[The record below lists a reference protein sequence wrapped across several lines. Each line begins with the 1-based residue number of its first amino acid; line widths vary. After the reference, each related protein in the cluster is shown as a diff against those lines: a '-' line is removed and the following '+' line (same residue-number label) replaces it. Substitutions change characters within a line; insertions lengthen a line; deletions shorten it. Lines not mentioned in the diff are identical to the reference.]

1 MEVLVTLAT
10 DGEFNRIDSG
20 ALITPATDIS
30 ISIWFLP
37 EHYSLVHYITPTF
50 SLLQQRNVM
59 FWLKI

>member
-30 ISIWFLP
+30 ISI
-37 EHYSLVHYITPTF
+37 
-50 SLLQQRNVM
+50 
-59 FWLKI
+59 